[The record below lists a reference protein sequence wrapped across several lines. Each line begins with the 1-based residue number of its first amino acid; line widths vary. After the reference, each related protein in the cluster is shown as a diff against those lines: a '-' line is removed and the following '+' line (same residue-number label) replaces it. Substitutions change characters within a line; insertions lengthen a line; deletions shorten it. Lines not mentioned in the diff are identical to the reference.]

1 MMSVS
6 ELLRVIGLDHLN
18 PDRNSKADVEKH
30 FRDYIRSNRNMSEDQ
45 MKVLVSLRE
54 EWKEKFDPDYGPK
67 EFEMEHEE
75 EGRFR
80 ASQRYAADTISG
92 MLNEDARRDSASASK
107 GKNKMDEPS
116 GSGGGYASSS
126 TRPDGEGD
134 PAWSRWKPTG
144 TGVRGSDA
152 QNEDEADG
160 REEHA

>member
-1 MMSVS
+1 
-6 ELLRVIGLDHLN
+6 
-18 PDRNSKADVEKH
+18 
-30 FRDYIRSNRNMSEDQ
+30 

-75 EGRFR
+75 EERFR

-92 MLNEDARRDSASASK
+92 MLNEDARRDSARASK

-134 PAWSRWKPTG
+134 PAWSKWRVLGG
-144 TGVRGSDA
+144 TDLLNGLAPAFGLGMWTQSTSGYERKCSAFKWVFADCRRFLFDSTEMALGK
-152 QNEDEADG
+152 EDTNKQC
-160 REEHA
+160 